1 MLNIN
6 EVLNNKVMEVLGGN
20 KEMTDKVI
28 STVLKTMYE
37 QARKTKKAVQVRD
50 YKVAIFST
58 QNSMSN
64 IKSSQHIH
72 KVAIVG
78 PDDNIFD
85 KYDLKQRIQTYI
97 ENVIKR
103 YGQAYFI
110 TCPGKNALLTE
121 FVVEACKNIN
131 KQNKKPVAKSTSY
144 IVTDNTKI
152 YKTDVVFKSKDPIQN
167 AINSADRVVLLADKE
182 NIAEHHTAIKDSLR
196 VEASIRKNKVKKLF
210 LHVNIAAT
218 ETATV
223 EDVKT
228 DAVEATE
235 PVTIKDIK
243 TDTVEI
249 KEENNTKE
257 KTVKESVTTEKID
270 VKKEE
275 NNIIKYLIKFS
286 GAKTKKVADLES
298 KYRNII
304 KSYSKKDDYEKFLE
318 ICCMYIEAHAYK
330 KGYCTGGCN
339 LTSFKALVKYANK
352 NGCDAAYKYFYEMNN
367 ISSPAGQD

>member
-97 ENVIKR
+97 ENIVKR
-103 YGQAYFI
+103 YGQAYFV
-110 TCPGKNALLTE
+110 TCPDKNALLSNIVAET
-121 FVVEACKNIN
+121 CKNIN
-131 KQNKKPVAKSTSY
+131 RQSKKSIAKTISY
-144 IVTDNTKI
+144 IKTDNTAT
-152 YKTDVVFKSKDPIQN
+152 YKTDAVFKSKDPIQN

-182 NIAEHHTAIKDSLR
+182 NIAEHHTVIKDSLR

-249 KEENNTKE
+249 KE

-270 VKKEE
+270 VIKEE
-275 NNIIKYLIKFS
+275 DNIIEYLIKFS
-286 GAKTKKVADLES
+286 GTKTKKVADLES

-352 NGCDAAYKYFYEMNN
+352 NGCDAAYKYFCEMNN

>member
-6 EVLNNKVMEVLGGN
+6 EVLNNKIMEVLGGN

-228 DAVEATE
+228 DAVE
-235 PVTIKDIK
+235 
-243 TDTVEI
+243 I

-270 VKKEE
+270 VIKEE
-275 NNIIKYLIKFS
+275 NNTIKYLIKFS

-318 ICCMYIEAHAYK
+318 LCCMYVEAHAYK

-352 NGCDAAYKYFYEMNN
+352 NGCDAAYKYFCEMNN

>member
-6 EVLNNKVMEVLGGN
+6 EVLNNKIMEVLGGN

-97 ENVIKR
+97 ENVVKR
-103 YGQAYFI
+103 YGQAYFV
-110 TCPGKNALLTE
+110 TCPDKNALLTE

-144 IVTDNTKI
+144 IVTNNTKI

-223 EDVKT
+223 EV
-228 DAVEATE
+228 TE
-235 PVTIKDIK
+235 PATIKDIK
-243 TDTVEI
+243 TDTIVI
-249 KEENNTKE
+249 
-257 KTVKESVTTEKID
+257 
-270 VKKEE
+270 KEE
-275 NNIIKYLIKFS
+275 NNIIEYLIKFS
-286 GAKTKKVADLES
+286 GTKTKKVADLES

-318 ICCMYIEAHAYK
+318 LCCMYIEAHAYK

-339 LTSFKALVKYANK
+339 LTSFKALVKYANE
-352 NGCDAAYKYFYEMNN
+352 NGCDAACKYFCEMNN

>member
-37 QARKTKKAVQVRD
+37 QARKTKKAVQIRD

-72 KVAIVG
+72 KVAIIG

-182 NIAEHHTAIKDSLR
+182 NIAEHHTVIKDSLR

-210 LHVNIAAT
+210 LHVNIAVT
-218 ETATV
+218 ETVTV
-223 EDVKT
+223 EDV
-228 DAVEATE
+228 
-235 PVTIKDIK
+235 K

-257 KTVKESVTTEKID
+257 KTVKESVATEKID
-270 VKKEE
+270 VIKEE
-275 NNIIKYLIKFS
+275 NNTIKYLIKFS
-286 GAKTKKVADLES
+286 GTKTKKVADLES

-304 KSYSKKDDYEKFLE
+304 KSYSKKDDYEKILE
-318 ICCMYIEAHAYK
+318 LCCMYIEAHAYK

-367 ISSPAGQD
+367 ITSPAGQD

>member
-78 PDDNIFD
+78 PDDNIFK

-97 ENVIKR
+97 ENVVKR
-103 YGQAYFI
+103 YGQAYFV
-110 TCPGKNALLTE
+110 TCPDKNALLSNIVAET
-121 FVVEACKNIN
+121 CKNIN
-131 KQNKKPVAKSTSY
+131 RQSKKPVAKSTSY

-218 ETATV
+218 ETAN
-223 EDVKT
+223 
-228 DAVEATE
+228 VEATE

-249 KEENNTKE
+249 KE

-270 VKKEE
+270 VIKEE
-275 NNIIKYLIKFS
+275 DNIIEYLIKFS
-286 GAKTKKVADLES
+286 GTKTKKVADLES

-352 NGCDAAYKYFYEMNN
+352 NGCDAAYKYFCEMNN

>member
-97 ENVIKR
+97 ENVVKR
-103 YGQAYFI
+103 YGQAYFV
-110 TCPGKNALLTE
+110 TCPDKNALLTE

-167 AINSADRVVLLADKE
+167 AINSADRIVLLADKE

-218 ETATV
+218 ETATI
-223 EDVKT
+223 
-228 DAVEATE
+228 EATE

-243 TDTVEI
+243 TDIVEI
-249 KEENNTKE
+249 KE

-270 VKKEE
+270 VIKEE
-275 NNIIKYLIKFS
+275 DNIIEYLIKFS
-286 GAKTKKVADLES
+286 GTKTKKVADLES

-318 ICCMYIEAHAYK
+318 LCCMYIEAHAYK

-339 LTSFKALVKYANK
+339 LNSFKALVKYANK
-352 NGCDAAYKYFYEMNN
+352 NGCDAAYKYFCEMNN

>member
-20 KEMTDKVI
+20 KEMTDKII

-58 QNSMSN
+58 QNSMSD

-110 TCPGKNALLTE
+110 TCPGKNTLLTE
-121 FVVEACKNIN
+121 FVIEACKNIN

-182 NIAEHHTAIKDSLR
+182 NIAEHHTVIKDSLR

-210 LHVNIAAT
+210 LHVNIAVT

-223 EDVKT
+223 EDV
-228 DAVEATE
+228 
-235 PVTIKDIK
+235 K

-257 KTVKESVTTEKID
+257 KTVKESATTEKKD
-270 VKKEE
+270 VIKEE
-275 NNIIKYLIKFS
+275 NNTIEYLIKFS
-286 GAKTKKVADLES
+286 GTKTKKVADLES

-352 NGCDAAYKYFYEMNN
+352 NGCDAMLLIN
-367 ISSPAGQD
+367 ISVK

>member
-20 KEMTDKVI
+20 KEMTDKII

-58 QNSMSN
+58 QNSMSD

-144 IVTDNTKI
+144 IVTNNTKI

-218 ETATV
+218 ETAN
-223 EDVKT
+223 
-228 DAVEATE
+228 VEATE
-235 PVTIKDIK
+235 PATIKDIK
-243 TDTVEI
+243 TDTVVI

-270 VKKEE
+270 TIKEE
-275 NNIIKYLIKFS
+275 NNTIKYLIKFS
-286 GAKTKKVADLES
+286 GVKTKKVADLES

-318 ICCMYIEAHAYK
+318 ICCMYVEAHAYK

-352 NGCDAAYKYFYEMNN
+352 NGCDAACKYFCEMNN

>member
-110 TCPGKNALLTE
+110 TCPGNNALLTE

-228 DAVEATE
+228 ATVEANE

-270 VKKEE
+270 AIKEKD
-275 NNIIKYLIKFS
+275 NIIKYLIKFS
-286 GAKTKKVADLES
+286 STKTKKVADLES

-318 ICCMYIEAHAYK
+318 LCCMYIETHAYK

-339 LTSFKALVKYANK
+339 LNSFKALAKYANK
-352 NGCDAAYKYFYEMNN
+352 NGCDAAYKYFCEMNN

>member
-20 KEMTDKVI
+20 KEMTDRVI

-182 NIAEHHTAIKDSLR
+182 NIAEHHTVIKDSLR

-210 LHVNIAAT
+210 LHVNIAVT
-218 ETATV
+218 ETVTV
-223 EDVKT
+223 EDV
-228 DAVEATE
+228 
-235 PVTIKDIK
+235 K

-249 KEENNTKE
+249 KEENSTKE

-270 VKKEE
+270 VIKEE
-275 NNIIKYLIKFS
+275 NNTIKYLIKFS

-318 ICCMYIEAHAYK
+318 LCCMYVEAHAYK

-352 NGCDAAYKYFYEMNN
+352 NGCDAACKYFCEMNN

>member
-131 KQNKKPVAKSTSY
+131 KQNKKSVAKSTSY

-339 LTSFKALVKYANK
+339 LTSFKALVKYANE
-352 NGCDAAYKYFYEMNN
+352 NGCDAACKYFCEMNN

>member
-182 NIAEHHTAIKDSLR
+182 NIAEHHTVIKDSLR

-210 LHVNIAAT
+210 LHVNIAVT
-218 ETATV
+218 ETVTETVTV

-228 DAVEATE
+228 DA
-235 PVTIKDIK
+235 
-243 TDTVEI
+243 VEI

-270 VKKEE
+270 ATKEE
-275 NNIIKYLIKFS
+275 NNTIKYLIKFS
-286 GAKTKKVADLES
+286 GTKTKKVADLES

-318 ICCMYIEAHAYK
+318 LCCMYIEAHAYK

-367 ISSPAGQD
+367 ITSPAGQD

>member
-20 KEMTDKVI
+20 KEMTDRVI

-110 TCPGKNALLTE
+110 TCPGKNTLLTE

-182 NIAEHHTAIKDSLR
+182 NIAEHHTVIKDSLR

-210 LHVNIAAT
+210 LHVNIAVT
-218 ETATV
+218 ETVTV
-223 EDVKT
+223 EDV
-228 DAVEATE
+228 
-235 PVTIKDIK
+235 K

-257 KTVKESVTTEKID
+257 KTVKESVATEKID
-270 VKKEE
+270 VIKEE
-275 NNIIKYLIKFS
+275 NNTIKYLIKFS
-286 GAKTKKVADLES
+286 GTKTKKVADLES

-304 KSYSKKDDYEKFLE
+304 KSYSKKDDYEKILE
-318 ICCMYIEAHAYK
+318 LCCMYIEAHAYK

-367 ISSPAGQD
+367 ITSPAGQD

>member
-6 EVLNNKVMEVLGGN
+6 EVLNNKVMEVLGDN

-64 IKSSQHIH
+64 IKSSEHAH

-121 FVVEACKNIN
+121 CVVEACKNIN
-131 KQNKKPVAKSTSY
+131 KQNKKPVAKTTSY
-144 IVTDNTKI
+144 IVTNNTKI

-218 ETATV
+218 STAN
-223 EDVKT
+223 
-228 DAVEATE
+228 VEATE
-235 PVTIKDIK
+235 PATIKDIK
-243 TDTVEI
+243 TDTVVI

-270 VKKEE
+270 VIKEE
-275 NNIIKYLIKFS
+275 NNTIKYLIKFS

-318 ICCMYIEAHAYK
+318 LCCMYVEAHAYK

-352 NGCDAAYKYFYEMNN
+352 NGCDAACKYFCEMNN
-367 ISSPAGQD
+367 ITSPAGQD

>member
-110 TCPGKNALLTE
+110 TCPGKNTLLTE

-182 NIAEHHTAIKDSLR
+182 NIAEHHTVIKDSLR

-210 LHVNIAAT
+210 LHVNIAVT
-218 ETATV
+218 ETVTV
-223 EDVKT
+223 EDV
-228 DAVEATE
+228 
-235 PVTIKDIK
+235 K

-257 KTVKESVTTEKID
+257 KTVKESVATEKMD
-270 VKKEE
+270 VIKEE
-275 NNIIKYLIKFS
+275 NNTIKYLIKFS
-286 GAKTKKVADLES
+286 GTKTKKVADLES

-304 KSYSKKDDYEKFLE
+304 KSYSKKDDYEKILE
-318 ICCMYIEAHAYK
+318 LCCMYIEAHAYK

-367 ISSPAGQD
+367 ITSPAGQD

>member
-6 EVLNNKVMEVLGGN
+6 EVLNNKIMEVLGGN

-182 NIAEHHTAIKDSLR
+182 NIAEHHTVIKDSLR

-210 LHVNIAAT
+210 LHVNIAVT
-218 ETATV
+218 ETVTV
-223 EDVKT
+223 EDV
-228 DAVEATE
+228 
-235 PVTIKDIK
+235 K

-270 VKKEE
+270 VIKEE
-275 NNIIKYLIKFS
+275 NNTIKYLIKFS

-318 ICCMYIEAHAYK
+318 LCCMYVEAHAYK

-352 NGCDAAYKYFYEMNN
+352 NGCDAACKYFCEMNN

>member
-210 LHVNIAAT
+210 LHVNIATT

-228 DAVEATE
+228 ATIEATE

-249 KEENNTKE
+249 KE

-270 VKKEE
+270 VIKEE
-275 NNIIKYLIKFS
+275 DNIIEYLIKFS
-286 GAKTKKVADLES
+286 GTKTKKVADLES

-318 ICCMYIEAHAYK
+318 LCCMYIEAHAYK

-339 LTSFKALVKYANK
+339 LNSFKALVKYANK
-352 NGCDAAYKYFYEMNN
+352 NGCDAAYKYFCEMNN

>member
-6 EVLNNKVMEVLGGN
+6 TILNNKIMEILGN

-37 QARKTKKAVQVRD
+37 QARKNKKAVQVRD

-78 PDDNIFD
+78 PDDNIFN

-97 ENVIKR
+97 ENVVKR

-110 TCPGKNALLTE
+110 TCPGKNTLLTE

-144 IVTDNTKI
+144 IVTNNTKI

-228 DAVEATE
+228 ATIEATE

-249 KEENNTKE
+249 KE

-318 ICCMYIEAHAYK
+318 LCCMYIEAHAYK
-330 KGYCTGGCN
+330 KGYCTGECN

-352 NGCDAAYKYFYEMNN
+352 NGCDAAYKYFCEMNN

>member
-110 TCPGKNALLTE
+110 TCPGKNTLLTE

-182 NIAEHHTAIKDSLR
+182 NIAEHHTVIKDSLR

-210 LHVNIAAT
+210 LHVNIAVT
-218 ETATV
+218 ETVTV
-223 EDVKT
+223 EDV
-228 DAVEATE
+228 
-235 PVTIKDIK
+235 K

-257 KTVKESVTTEKID
+257 KTVKESVATEKID
-270 VKKEE
+270 VIKEE
-275 NNIIKYLIKFS
+275 NNTIKYLIKFS
-286 GAKTKKVADLES
+286 GTKTKKVADLES

-304 KSYSKKDDYEKFLE
+304 KSYSKKDDYEKILE
-318 ICCMYIEAHAYK
+318 LCCMYIEAHAYK

-367 ISSPAGQD
+367 ITSPAGQD

>member
-20 KEMTDKVI
+20 KEMTDRVI

-182 NIAEHHTAIKDSLR
+182 NIAEHHTVIKDSLR

-228 DAVEATE
+228 A
-235 PVTIKDIK
+235 
-243 TDTVEI
+243 TVEI
-249 KEENNTKE
+249 KEENNAKE

-270 VKKEE
+270 VIKEE
-275 NNIIKYLIKFS
+275 NNTIKYLIKFS
-286 GAKTKKVADLES
+286 GTKTKKVADLES

-318 ICCMYIEAHAYK
+318 LCCMYVEAHAYK

-352 NGCDAAYKYFYEMNN
+352 NGCDAACKYFCEMNN

>member
-6 EVLNNKVMEVLGGN
+6 EVLNNKVMEVLGN

-50 YKVAIFST
+50 YKIAIFST

-72 KVAIVG
+72 KVTIVG

-97 ENVIKR
+97 ENIVKR
-103 YGQAYFI
+103 YGQAYFV
-110 TCPGKNALLTE
+110 TCPDKNALLSNIVAET
-121 FVVEACKNIN
+121 CKNIN
-131 KQNKKPVAKSTSY
+131 RQSKKSIAKTISY
-144 IVTDNTKI
+144 IKTDNTAT
-152 YKTDVVFKSKDPIQN
+152 YKTDAVFKSKDPIQN

-223 EDVKT
+223 EV
-228 DAVEATE
+228 TE
-235 PVTIKDIK
+235 PATIKDIK
-243 TDTVEI
+243 ADTIVI

-270 VKKEE
+270 VIKEE
-275 NNIIKYLIKFS
+275 DNIIEYLIKFS
-286 GAKTKKVADLES
+286 GTKTKKVADLES

-339 LTSFKALVKYANK
+339 LNSFKALVKYANK
-352 NGCDAAYKYFYEMNN
+352 NGCDAAYKYFCEMNN
-367 ISSPAGQD
+367 ITSPAGQD

>member
-20 KEMTDKVI
+20 KEMTDKII

-37 QARKTKKAVQVRD
+37 QTRKTKKAVQVRD

-110 TCPGKNALLTE
+110 TCPGRNALLTE

-144 IVTDNTKI
+144 IVTNNTKI

-182 NIAEHHTAIKDSLR
+182 NIAEHHTVIKDSLR

-210 LHVNIAAT
+210 LHVNIAVT

-228 DAVEATE
+228 DA
-235 PVTIKDIK
+235 
-243 TDTVEI
+243 VEI

-270 VKKEE
+270 ATKEE
-275 NNIIKYLIKFS
+275 NNTIKYLIKFS
-286 GAKTKKVADLES
+286 GTKTKKVADLES

-318 ICCMYIEAHAYK
+318 LCCMYIEAHAYK

-352 NGCDAAYKYFYEMNN
+352 NGCDAACKYFCEMNN

>member
-110 TCPGKNALLTE
+110 TCPGKNTLLTE
-121 FVVEACKNIN
+121 FVIEACKNIN

-182 NIAEHHTAIKDSLR
+182 NIAEHHTVIKDSLR

-210 LHVNIAAT
+210 LHVNIAVT

-223 EDVKT
+223 EDV
-228 DAVEATE
+228 
-235 PVTIKDIK
+235 K

-257 KTVKESVTTEKID
+257 KTVKESATTEKKD
-270 VKKEE
+270 VIKEE
-275 NNIIKYLIKFS
+275 NNTIEYLIKFS
-286 GAKTKKVADLES
+286 GTKTKKVADLES

-352 NGCDAAYKYFYEMNN
+352 NGCDAAYKYFCEMNN

>member
-182 NIAEHHTAIKDSLR
+182 NIAEHHTVIKDSLR

-210 LHVNIAAT
+210 LHVNIAVT
-218 ETATV
+218 ETVTV
-223 EDVKT
+223 EDV
-228 DAVEATE
+228 
-235 PVTIKDIK
+235 K

-270 VKKEE
+270 VIKEE
-275 NNIIKYLIKFS
+275 NNTIKYLIKFS
-286 GAKTKKVADLES
+286 GTKTKKVADLES

-318 ICCMYIEAHAYK
+318 LCCMYVEAHAYK

-339 LTSFKALVKYANK
+339 LTSFKALAKYANE
-352 NGCDAAYKYFYEMNN
+352 NGCDAACKYFCEMNN

>member
-110 TCPGKNALLTE
+110 TCPGKNTLLTE
-121 FVVEACKNIN
+121 FVIEACKNIN

-182 NIAEHHTAIKDSLR
+182 NIAEHHTVIKDSLR

-210 LHVNIAAT
+210 LHVNIAVT
-218 ETATV
+218 ETA
-223 EDVKT
+223 
-228 DAVEATE
+228 
-235 PVTIKDIK
+235 
-243 TDTVEI
+243 TVEI

-257 KTVKESVTTEKID
+257 KTVKESATTEKKD
-270 VKKEE
+270 VIKEE
-275 NNIIKYLIKFS
+275 NNTIKYLIKFS

-318 ICCMYIEAHAYK
+318 LCCMYIEAHAYK

-339 LTSFKALVKYANK
+339 LTSFKALVKYANE
-352 NGCDAAYKYFYEMNN
+352 NGCDAACKYFCEMNN

>member
-182 NIAEHHTAIKDSLR
+182 NIAEHHTVIKDSLR

-210 LHVNIAAT
+210 LHVNIAVT
-218 ETATV
+218 ETVTV
-223 EDVKT
+223 EDV
-228 DAVEATE
+228 
-235 PVTIKDIK
+235 K

-270 VKKEE
+270 VIKEE
-275 NNIIKYLIKFS
+275 NNTIKYLIKFS

-318 ICCMYIEAHAYK
+318 LCCMYVEAHAYK

-352 NGCDAAYKYFYEMNN
+352 NGCDAACKYFCEMNN

>member
-6 EVLNNKVMEVLGGN
+6 EVLNNKIMEVLGGN

-37 QARKTKKAVQVRD
+37 QVRKTKKAVQVRD

-58 QNSMSN
+58 QNNMSN

-97 ENVIKR
+97 ENVVKR
-103 YGQAYFI
+103 YGQAYFV
-110 TCPGKNALLTE
+110 TCPDKNALLTE

-196 VEASIRKNKVKKLF
+196 IEASIRKNKVKKLF

-228 DAVEATE
+228 ATIEATE

-249 KEENNTKE
+249 KE

-270 VKKEE
+270 VIKEE
-275 NNIIKYLIKFS
+275 DNIIEYLIKFS
-286 GAKTKKVADLES
+286 GTKTKKVADLES

-367 ISSPAGQD
+367 ITSPAGQD

>member
-20 KEMTDKVI
+20 KEMTDKII

-121 FVVEACKNIN
+121 CVVEACKNIN

-182 NIAEHHTAIKDSLR
+182 NIAEHHTVIKDSLR

-210 LHVNIAAT
+210 LHVNIAVT
-218 ETATV
+218 ETATETVTV
-223 EDVKT
+223 EDV
-228 DAVEATE
+228 
-235 PVTIKDIK
+235 K

-257 KTVKESVTTEKID
+257 KTVKESATTEKKD
-270 VKKEE
+270 VIKEE
-275 NNIIKYLIKFS
+275 NNTIKYLIKFS

-318 ICCMYIEAHAYK
+318 LCCMYIEAHAYK

-367 ISSPAGQD
+367 ITSPAGQD

>member
-110 TCPGKNALLTE
+110 TCPGKNTLLTE
-121 FVVEACKNIN
+121 FVIEACKNIN

-223 EDVKT
+223 E
-228 DAVEATE
+228 ATE

-249 KEENNTKE
+249 KE

-270 VKKEE
+270 VIKEE
-275 NNIIKYLIKFS
+275 DNIIEYLIKFS
-286 GAKTKKVADLES
+286 GTKTKKVADLES

-304 KSYSKKDDYEKFLE
+304 KSYSKKDDYEKILE
-318 ICCMYIEAHAYK
+318 LCCMYIEAHAYK

-339 LTSFKALVKYANK
+339 LTSFKALVKYANE
-352 NGCDAAYKYFYEMNN
+352 NGCDAACKYFCEMNN

>member
-20 KEMTDKVI
+20 KEMTDRVI

-64 IKSSQHIH
+64 IKSSQRIH

-182 NIAEHHTAIKDSLR
+182 NIAEHHTVIKDSLR

-228 DAVEATE
+228 A
-235 PVTIKDIK
+235 
-243 TDTVEI
+243 TVEI
-249 KEENNTKE
+249 KEENNAKE

-270 VKKEE
+270 VIKEE
-275 NNIIKYLIKFS
+275 NNTIKYLIKFS
-286 GAKTKKVADLES
+286 GTKTKKVADLES

-318 ICCMYIEAHAYK
+318 LCCMYVEAHAYK

-352 NGCDAAYKYFYEMNN
+352 NGCDAACKYFCKMNN

>member
-20 KEMTDKVI
+20 KEMTDRVI

-97 ENVIKR
+97 ENIIKR

-110 TCPGKNALLTE
+110 TCPGKNTLLTE

-182 NIAEHHTAIKDSLR
+182 NIAEHHTVIKDSLR

-210 LHVNIAAT
+210 LHVNIAVT
-218 ETATV
+218 KTVTV
-223 EDVKT
+223 EDV
-228 DAVEATE
+228 
-235 PVTIKDIK
+235 K

-270 VKKEE
+270 VIKEE
-275 NNIIKYLIKFS
+275 NNTIKYLIKFS
-286 GAKTKKVADLES
+286 GTKTKKVADLES

-304 KSYSKKDDYEKFLE
+304 KSYSKKDDYEKILE
-318 ICCMYIEAHAYK
+318 LCCMYIEAHAYK

-367 ISSPAGQD
+367 ITSPAGQD

>member
-20 KEMTDKVI
+20 KEMTDRVI

-182 NIAEHHTAIKDSLR
+182 NIAEHHTVIKDSLR

-210 LHVNIAAT
+210 LHVNIAVT
-218 ETATV
+218 ETVTV
-223 EDVKT
+223 EDV
-228 DAVEATE
+228 
-235 PVTIKDIK
+235 K

-270 VKKEE
+270 VIKEE
-275 NNIIKYLIKFS
+275 NNTIKYLIKFS

-318 ICCMYIEAHAYK
+318 LCCMYVEAHAYK

-352 NGCDAAYKYFYEMNN
+352 NGCDAACKYFCEMNN

>member
-20 KEMTDKVI
+20 KEMTDRVI

-218 ETATV
+218 ETVTV
-223 EDVKT
+223 EDV
-228 DAVEATE
+228 
-235 PVTIKDIK
+235 K

-257 KTVKESVTTEKID
+257 KTIKESVTTEKID
-270 VKKEE
+270 VIKEE
-275 NNIIKYLIKFS
+275 DNIIEYLIKFS
-286 GAKTKKVADLES
+286 GTKTKKVADLES

>member
-110 TCPGKNALLTE
+110 TCPGKNTLLTE

-182 NIAEHHTAIKDSLR
+182 NIAEHHTVIKDSLR

-210 LHVNIAAT
+210 LHVNIAVT

-223 EDVKT
+223 EDV
-228 DAVEATE
+228 
-235 PVTIKDIK
+235 K

-270 VKKEE
+270 VIKEE
-275 NNIIKYLIKFS
+275 DNIIEYLIKFS
-286 GAKTKKVADLES
+286 GTKTKKVADLES

-367 ISSPAGQD
+367 ITSPAGQD

>member
-182 NIAEHHTAIKDSLR
+182 NIAEHHTVIKDSLR

-210 LHVNIAAT
+210 LHVNIAVTETAT
-218 ETATV
+218 ETATETVTV
-223 EDVKT
+223 EDV
-228 DAVEATE
+228 
-235 PVTIKDIK
+235 K

-249 KEENNTKE
+249 KEENTTKE
-257 KTVKESVTTEKID
+257 KTVKESATTEKKD
-270 VKKEE
+270 VIKEE
-275 NNIIKYLIKFS
+275 NNTIKYLIKFS

-318 ICCMYIEAHAYK
+318 LCCMYIEAHAYK

-367 ISSPAGQD
+367 ITSPAGQD

>member
-97 ENVIKR
+97 ENVVKR

-121 FVVEACKNIN
+121 CVVEACKNIN

-210 LHVNIAAT
+210 LHVNIAVT
-218 ETATV
+218 KTATV
-223 EDVKT
+223 EDV
-228 DAVEATE
+228 
-235 PVTIKDIK
+235 K

-257 KTVKESVTTEKID
+257 KTVKESATTEKKD
-270 VKKEE
+270 VIKEE
-275 NNIIKYLIKFS
+275 NNTIKYLIKFS

-318 ICCMYIEAHAYK
+318 LCCMYIEAHAYK

-339 LTSFKALVKYANK
+339 LTSFKALVKYANE
-352 NGCDAAYKYFYEMNN
+352 NGCDAACKYFCEMNN

>member
-97 ENVIKR
+97 ENVVKR
-103 YGQAYFI
+103 YGQAYFV
-110 TCPGKNALLTE
+110 TCPDKNALLTE

-182 NIAEHHTAIKDSLR
+182 NIAEHHTVIKDSLR

-210 LHVNIAAT
+210 LHVNIAVT
-218 ETATV
+218 ETVTV
-223 EDVKT
+223 EDV
-228 DAVEATE
+228 
-235 PVTIKDIK
+235 K

-257 KTVKESVTTEKID
+257 KTVKESVATEKID
-270 VKKEE
+270 VIKEE
-275 NNIIKYLIKFS
+275 NNTIKYLIKFS
-286 GAKTKKVADLES
+286 GTKTKKVADLES

-304 KSYSKKDDYEKFLE
+304 KSYSKKDDYEKILE
-318 ICCMYIEAHAYK
+318 LCCMYIEAHAYK

-367 ISSPAGQD
+367 ITSPAGQD

>member
-249 KEENNTKE
+249 KE

-270 VKKEE
+270 VIKEE
-275 NNIIKYLIKFS
+275 DNIIEYLIKFS
-286 GAKTKKVADLES
+286 GTKTKKVADLES

-318 ICCMYIEAHAYK
+318 LCCMYVEAHAYK

-339 LTSFKALVKYANK
+339 LTSFKALVKYANE
-352 NGCDAAYKYFYEMNN
+352 NGCDAACKYFCEMNN

>member
-6 EVLNNKVMEVLGGN
+6 EVLNNKVMEVLGN

-103 YGQAYFI
+103 YKQAYFI

-121 FVVEACKNIN
+121 CVVEACKNIN

-152 YKTDVVFKSKDPIQN
+152 YKTDVVFKSKNPIQN

-218 ETATV
+218 V

-228 DAVEATE
+228 DAV
-235 PVTIKDIK
+235 K
-243 TDTVEI
+243 I

-270 VKKEE
+270 TTKEE
-275 NNIIKYLIKFS
+275 NDTIKYLIKFS

-298 KYRNII
+298 KYKNII

-318 ICCMYIEAHAYK
+318 LCCMYIEAHAYK

-367 ISSPAGQD
+367 ITSPAGQD

>member
-110 TCPGKNALLTE
+110 TCPGKNTLLTE

-182 NIAEHHTAIKDSLR
+182 NIAEHHTVIKDSLR

-223 EDVKT
+223 E
-228 DAVEATE
+228 
-235 PVTIKDIK
+235 
-243 TDTVEI
+243 I

-270 VKKEE
+270 VIKEE
-275 NNIIKYLIKFS
+275 NNTIKYLIKFS
-286 GAKTKKVADLES
+286 GTKTKKVADLES

-318 ICCMYIEAHAYK
+318 LCCMYVEAHAYK

-352 NGCDAAYKYFYEMNN
+352 NGCDAACKYFCEMNN